1 MDWFRSLGV
10 FCRVRRPP
18 DEVLPLELGAPD
30 EHAVPNPEPRR
41 PVTVR
46 SPLRRHNPMLPL
58 LAKCLM
64 KWRRG
69 MLFLE
74 LHH

>member
-41 PVTVR
+41 PVTST
-46 SPLRRHNPMLPL
+46 SPQPHATAALQVFDEM
-58 LAKCLM
+58 AK
-64 KWRRG
+64 RDVVS
-69 MLFLE
+69 
-74 LHH
+74 